1 MNANAPTTDAR
12 AALQAIDKRLAELW
26 RLGSRFVAGW
36 TIDGAALIVAFA
48 PIAELPAL
56 AASEPALMR
65 GEKLDVKELV
75 RICNRARLRM
85 EEIPA
90 GPWWASPALLAALET
105 AIGRYGISRT
115 EFHAM
120 ARLEIEGFR
129 DLPTAMRIAQLATL
143 SHSINIAAER
153 MEGSGSDIDL
163 GRAPTG
169 QGYRLWNRRQGW
181 KADVDLF
188 CALSLALAENG
199 LARARDA
206 STAPVVK
213 AAFAVGA
220 GWEFSLP
227 RGGGS
232 PAIHNDVLGEIED
245 ETQHLLE
252 AALTGQILIGAF
264 ERPMADGPPRPGTI
278 YKLLDAP
285 RFVGLAQR
293 RLGDFDNVMLGAE
306 KVAGIKLYLTG
317 DEIAPGTFDIKAFGY
332 PMAKARTMEAFNVKL
347 NIHRPEQPPFFFG
360 LQHKDLREVAP
371 CRAYHAEAAPR
382 DYVLPA

>member
-1 MNANAPTTDAR
+1 MAAMIADTPFADAR
-12 AALQAIDKRLAELW
+12 GALQAIDKRLSELW
-26 RLGSRFVAGW
+26 SLGSRFVAGW
-36 TIDGAALIVAFA
+36 TLDGATLIVAMA
-48 PIAELPAL
+48 PIARLADL
-56 AASEPALMR
+56 AADEPALLR
-65 GEKLDVKELV
+65 GEKFDVKEFV
-75 RICNRARLRM
+75 RLCNRARLRL

-90 GPWWASPALLAALET
+90 GPWWGAPAMHAALAT
-105 AIGRYGISRT
+105 AVGRYAISRT

-129 DLPTAMRIAQLATL
+129 DLPAAMRIAQLATL

-163 GRAPTG
+163 GRAPAG

-181 KADVDLF
+181 KADIDMF
-188 CALSLALAENG
+188 CALAENG
-199 LARARDA
+199 LARARD
-206 STAPVVK
+206 SGTAPVVK
-213 AAFAVGA
+213 AAFAVGG

-252 AALTGQILIGAF
+252 AALPGQILIGAF
-264 ERPMADGPPRPGTI
+264 ERPMADGPPRKGTI

-293 RLGDFDNVMLGAE
+293 RLGDFDNVMLGKE

-317 DEIAPGTFDIKAFGY
+317 DEIAPGTFDIEAFGF

-360 LQHKDLREVAP
+360 LQHKDLRDVAP
-371 CRAYHAEAAPR
+371 SRAYHSENAPR
-382 DYVLPA
+382 DFILSA

>member
-1 MNANAPTTDAR
+1 MTTESNIADAR
-12 AALQAIDKRLAELW
+12 GALQAIDKKLVELW
-26 RLGSRFVAGW
+26 HLGSRFVAGW
-36 TIDGAALIVAFA
+36 TLDGATLIVAMSR
-48 PIAELPAL
+48 IADLPKL
-56 AASEPALMR
+56 AADEPALLR

-75 RICNRARLRM
+75 RLCNRSGLRM

-90 GPWWASPALLAALET
+90 GPWWASPAMLAALET
-105 AIGRYGISRT
+105 AIGRYAIRRT

-120 ARLEIEGFR
+120 ARIEVERFR

-169 QGYRLWNRRQGW
+169 EGYRLWNRRQGW
-181 KADVDLF
+181 KADIDLF
-188 CALSLALAENG
+188 CLLSLALAENG

-206 STAPVVK
+206 GTAPVVK
-213 AAFAVGA
+213 AAFAVGD

-252 AALTGQILIGAF
+252 AALPGQILIGAF
-264 ERPMADGPPRPGTI
+264 QRPMADGPPRKGMI

-317 DEIAPGTFDIKAFGY
+317 DEIGPGTFDIKAFGY
-332 PMAKARTMEAFNVKL
+332 PMAQSRTMEAFNVKL
-347 NIHRPEQPPFFFG
+347 NIHRPDRPPFFFG
-360 LQHKDLREVAP
+360 LQHKDLRDVAP
-371 CRAYHAEAAPR
+371 CRAYHLDSAPR
-382 DYVLPA
+382 DYMLPA